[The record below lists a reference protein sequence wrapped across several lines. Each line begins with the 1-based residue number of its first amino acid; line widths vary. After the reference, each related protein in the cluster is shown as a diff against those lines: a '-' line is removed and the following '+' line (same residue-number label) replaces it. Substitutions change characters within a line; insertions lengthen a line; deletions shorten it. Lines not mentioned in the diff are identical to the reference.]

1 MNLFSKRKDLRA
13 QNFLLK
19 LVNNHC
25 QGRAALL
32 DDVRT
37 DSRVNLTLVV
47 WIVPIEN
54 GQLQFKQ
61 AFTAVTKEFS
71 CTGAAVVLDRQ
82 RGLDQAILGFFF
94 EGEMVFL
101 RAQAKHLNPM
111 GGGFF
116 QLGFQVLELVS
127 TGDYPELASIG
138 LQ

>member
-1 MNLFSKRKDLRA
+1 MNLFSRRKDLAA

-19 LVNNHC
+19 LVNNNC
-25 QGRAALL
+25 PGRSALL
-32 DDVRT
+32 EGPRT
-37 DSRVNLTLVV
+37 DSRVNLTVVV

-54 GQLQFKQ
+54 GQLQTSQ
-61 AFTAVTKEFS
+61 AFTAVTKDFS
-71 CTGAAVVLDRQ
+71 SNGAAVVLDRP
-82 RGLDQAILGFFF
+82 RGLDQAVLGFFF

-116 QLGFQVLELVS
+116 QLGFQMLEIVS
-127 TGDYPELASIG
+127 IADYPKLASIG